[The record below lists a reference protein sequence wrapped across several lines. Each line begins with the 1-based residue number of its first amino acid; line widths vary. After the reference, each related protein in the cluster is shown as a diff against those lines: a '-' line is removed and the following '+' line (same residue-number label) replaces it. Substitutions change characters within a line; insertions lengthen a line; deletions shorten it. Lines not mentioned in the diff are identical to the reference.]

1 LTDRHHG
8 RKDTDYVRH
17 RLVAAAYVLAAA
29 LALVLVS
36 GCSAGQITQTSSQ
49 VSGVDGA
56 SGRAAAIVV
65 RNAAVAAPTGP
76 QTDIAYSPGADAPLK
91 MVIVNE
97 GSAPDRL
104 LRASSPLANTVNIT
118 GDASLP
124 GYQALSVGQPGA
136 IALPNT
142 KRIDM
147 VLTGLREP
155 LKSGGVLYE
164 VTLFFERAGPLRL
177 EVPVA
182 NPDESAE

>member
-1 LTDRHHG
+1 M
-8 RKDTDYVRH
+8 RH
-17 RLVAAAYVLAAA
+17 RLVAAVSVLAAA
-29 LALVLVS
+29 LTLVLMN

-56 SGRAAAIVV
+56 SGQAGDIVIRDAAI
-65 RNAAVAAPTGP
+65 AAPDRP
-76 QTDIAYSPGADAPLK
+76 QGEAAYLPGGDAPLK

-104 LRASSPLANTVNIT
+104 VSASSPFANTVTIT

-124 GYQALSVGQPGA
+124 GYQALAVGQPGA
-136 IALPNT
+136 VTLPGT

-147 VLTGLREP
+147 VLTGLRGP

-177 EVPVA
+177 QIPVA